1 MIQVPHTRRA
11 LFAASLPLG
20 LAAPMLSAQSE
31 NGDQIKLPPFKAD
44 TERQGGPPPS
54 PMPPADRVG
63 FALVGLGRLSVEEL
77 LPAFGACK
85 KARPVALVSGD
96 RNKALLLARQYGVPE
111 TGIYDYATFDRIRDN
126 PAIQVVYIV
135 LPNGMHHEYTIRAAQ
150 AGKHVLCEKPMAT
163 SSRECEEMIA
173 ACNKAQRKL
182 MVAYRIQYEP
192 HNRFARELVRQKR
205 FGPVKLIQSV
215 NAQRQGEPRQ
225 WRHDKKLAGGGALP
239 DIGLYD
245 LNTTRFLL
253 GEEPAEITAMIGST
267 PGDPRFREV
276 EENIMWHMR
285 FPGGALTSHMS
296 GYDAHE
302 SRRYR
307 VHAPTG
313 WIDLD
318 PAFAYRGLR
327 LRTAKADGKYENIT
341 EHHIEEK
348 NQFALE
354 MDHFADC
361 VKQGRQPF
369 TPGEEGL
376 QDHRV
381 MEAIYQAAQ
390 TGRVIRMQGASRPD
404 AFRGPEPS
412 LES

>member
-1 MIQVPHTRRA
+1 MFQPYPHSRRA
-11 LFAASLPLG
+11 LLAGSLPLPL
-20 LAAPMLSAQSE
+20 LAQAQGGQPE
-31 NGDQIKLPPFKAD
+31 IKLPPFKAE
-44 TERQGGPPPS
+44 TERKGGPPPDPLS
-54 PMPPADRVG
+54 PKERVG

-77 LPAFGACK
+77 LPAFGVCE
-85 KARPVALVSGD
+85 KARPAALVSGD
-96 RNKALLLARQYGVPE
+96 RNKALKIAGQYGIPE
-111 TGIYDYATFDRIRDN
+111 SAVYDYKTFDRIRDN
-126 PAIQVVYIV
+126 PDVQVVYVV
-135 LPNGMHHEYTIRAAQ
+135 LPNGMHHEFTIRAAQ

-163 SSRECEEMIA
+163 NSRECIDMIA
-173 ACNKAQRKL
+173 ACEKAGRKL

-192 HNRFARELVRQKR
+192 HNRLARDLVRRKQ

-215 NAQRQGEPRQ
+215 NAQRQGEPKQ

-253 GEEPAEITAMIGST
+253 GEEPVEVSAMMYST

-276 EENIMWHMR
+276 EENMVWQMR

-318 PAFAYRGLR
+318 PAFAYKGLR
-327 LRTAKADGKYENIT
+327 MRTARAEGNQEQVT
-341 EHHIEEK
+341 EHRLEEK

-354 MDHFADC
+354 MDHFAEC
-361 VKQGRQPF
+361 VKENKRPF

-376 QDHRV
+376 QDHRL
-381 MEAIYQAAQ
+381 MEAIYRAAES
-390 TGRVIRMQGASRPD
+390 GGPVKLEPVSKLD
-404 AFRGPEPS
+404 AYRGPEPTKAK
-412 LES
+412 